1 VILVNPDKLV
11 DYIIMQAKT
20 MVKHDTSYDVLVRSL
35 VFYPLGVTIDFWEE
49 NTYYCQASK

>member
-1 VILVNPDKLV
+1 MILVNPDKLV